1 MQTGR
6 TKHLIPALIAAV
18 VAASAAT
25 RALPQS
31 QSDAPASLT
40 AEETKFFESKIRPL
54 LIANCYG
61 CHSTSGG
68 KSRGG
73 LKVDTREALLKGGE
87 SGPAIVPGDL
97 DSSLLIR
104 AVRYHDADYEMP
116 PAGKLSDADI
126 ATLEK
131 WVAMGA
137 PDPRSESAPGD
148 PAARADSPGTAHRW
162 TDAEIAS
169 ARENH
174 WSYQPVENP
183 ALPPLTADGW
193 ARTPIDA
200 LLFAAMTEHGLTPAA
215 DADRRTLLR
224 RASLDLT
231 GLPPTDAELDAF
243 ERDRSPEAFARAID
257 AMLASP
263 RFGERWGRHWL
274 DVARYA
280 ESSGKESNLYYPHA
294 WRYRDYVIASFN
306 EDKRF
311 DRFLVEQLAGDL
323 LPATN
328 PTERA
333 ENLIATGY
341 LAIGTKSHN
350 ARGARQFEMDL
361 VDEQIDAV
369 TQGMLGL
376 TVACARCHDHK
387 FDPIPQKDYYAVAGI
402 FLSTETRYGT
412 YGGQANNH
420 PAALVELPKDA
431 DVAAGA
437 PMPAAQ
443 RSVIARAHERVKEEA
458 AKSAEIMA
466 AAREAR
472 RAGGEVPANLQ
483 QQLVRARV
491 TNGAEANLRALA
503 SRYDDDGRPTE
514 ANLVAMGV
522 AEERRPTNARILDR
536 GELDKP
542 GATVPRGFVRLVAH
556 EETPSIPR
564 DASGRLELAEWI
576 ASDRN
581 PLTARVWANRV
592 WQHLFGQPLVPTP
605 DNFGMSG
612 QQPSHPELL
621 DHLASR
627 LMASGWSTKALIRE
641 IMLTRAYA
649 MSSAFDAADAA
660 KDPDN
665 TYLWRMPKKR
675 LEAEAIRDSMLAAAG
690 VLVSKPKIGSPI
702 NFAEGGARGPAQ
714 ERILGL
720 VTGVGDNNRSVYL
733 PILRDRVPESLEVF
747 DFAEPSFV
755 TGRRDATNVP
765 TQALYLMNSA
775 ELVRIADSFAMR
787 VMGAGDKEPERI
799 NAAFMIAF
807 GRKPSSSEMT
817 ACRSFIDDFKAAAAK
832 DGQNINAGAGRQ
844 PAASG
849 ARGQQR
855 GESERLNLRERARQR
870 LEAARNPSNTPA
882 ARPVTGEQMIWSAL
896 CQALFLSG
904 EFRTLD

>member
-1 MQTGR
+1 
-6 TKHLIPALIAAV
+6 
-18 VAASAAT
+18 
-25 RALPQS
+25 
-31 QSDAPASLT
+31 
-40 AEETKFFESKIRPL
+40 
-54 LIANCYG
+54 
-61 CHSTSGG
+61 
-68 KSRGG
+68 
-73 LKVDTREALLKGGE
+73 
-87 SGPAIVPGDL
+87 
-97 DSSLLIR
+97 
-104 AVRYHDADYEMP
+104 
-116 PAGKLSDADI
+116 
-126 ATLEK
+126 
-131 WVAMGA
+131 
-137 PDPRSESAPGD
+137 
-148 PAARADSPGTAHRW
+148 
-162 TDAEIAS
+162 
-169 ARENH
+169 
-174 WSYQPVENP
+174 
-183 ALPPLTADGW
+183 LPPLAADGW

-231 GLPPTDAELDAF
+231 GRPPTDAELDAF

-341 LAIGTKSHN
+341 LAIGTMSHN

-420 PAALVELPKDA
+420 PAALVALPKDA

-443 RSVIARAHERVKEEA
+443 RSIIARAHERVKEEA

-472 RAGGEVPANLQ
+472 RTGGEVPPNLQ

-675 LEAEAIRDSMLAAAG
+675 LEAEAIRDSMLRTAGLLDLAAPAASP
-690 VLVSKPKIGSPI
+690 VAHLEGSTR
-702 NFAEGGARGPAQ
+702 AQGQARNTPAVD
-714 ERILGL
+714 LSGS
-720 VTGVGDNNRSVYL
+720 GSNHRSVYL
-733 PILRDRVPESLEVF
+733 PIVRDRVPEGLEVF

-775 ELVRIADSFAMR
+775 EVTRISDAFARR
-787 VMGAGDKEPERI
+787 VLESAEKEPERI
-799 NAAFMIAF
+799 AAVFELAL
-807 GRKPSSSEMT
+807 GRAPTASEIR
-817 ACRSFIDDFKAAAAK
+817 ACRDFLDDFAAELRK
-832 DGQNINAGAGRQ
+832 DAPAQQAPQRAG
-844 PAASG
+844 SM
-849 ARGQQR
+849 
-855 GESERLNLRERARQR
+855 RERARQR
-870 LEAARNPSNTPA
+870 MAEAAA
-882 ARPVTGEQMIWSAL
+882 ARRDGSAGASARPSAETSAYSAL
-896 CQALFLSG
+896 CQAVLLSA
-904 EFRTLD
+904 EFRTVD